1 MNKLN
6 INKINANK
14 ISSWTPSFTTIMK
27 ILRLGGKLFNPNAK
41 TLRIFTNL
49 RIDKIITPKPTHI
62 KYHKVNSK
70 ILTNSN
76 MGEWIWNTRNV
87 LDRKS
92 HTHYIFY
99 IHGGAFCAGN
109 TYNARGFLYQLAER
123 TNSVIFSSNYRKAPE
138 FKYPIPLTDCIT
150 GYEYFISKIKN
161 LDTNP
166 LIIIAGDS
174 AGGNLSINIIA
185 HLIKTN
191 QLNQQNQQNQLNQPI
206 PSGCI
211 LISPWVNLADDGNG
225 QSWVNNCAY
234 DFVKYDLAKFFAHEY
249 INPGITNLQD
259 VSPLFLKDNILS
271 KFPPTLIEY
280 GDLETLQD
288 QITQF
293 AIKLKKSG
301 TDVIYNSR
309 YEMTHNYPLL
319 YFTKIPQAEDFFISV
334 NEFIKK
340 IDNI

>member
-1 MNKLN
+1 M
-6 INKINANK
+6 NK
-14 ISSWTPSFTTIMK
+14 ISSWTPSFTSIMK
-27 ILRLGGKLFNPNAK
+27 ILQLGGKLFNPNAK
-41 TLRIFTNL
+41 TLRIFTGL
-49 RIDKIITPKPTHI
+49 RIDKIISPKPTHI

-70 ILTNSN
+70 ILTDSKILTNSN
-76 MGEWIWNTRNV
+76 IGEWIWNTQNV

-138 FKYPIPLTDCIT
+138 FKYPIPLTDCIM

-166 LIIIAGDS
+166 IIIIAGDS
-174 AGGNLSINIIA
+174 AGGNLSINLIA

-191 QLNQQNQQNQLNQPI
+191 QLNKPI

-211 LISPWVNLADDGNG
+211 LISPWVNLADDGKAH
-225 QSWVNNCAY
+225 SWIDNSAY

-249 INPGITNLQD
+249 INPTITNLQD
-259 VSPLFLKDNILS
+259 VSPLYLEDDILS

-280 GDLETLQD
+280 GDYETLRD

-293 AIKLKKSG
+293 AIGLKKSG
-301 TDVIYNSR
+301 TNVIYNPR
-309 YEMTHNYPLL
+309 YEMTHNYPLF
-319 YFTKIPQAEDFFISV
+319 YFTKIPQAEEFFISV
-334 NEFIKK
+334 KEFIKK
-340 IDNI
+340 IDKI

>member
-1 MNKLN
+1 MNKIN
-6 INKINANK
+6 INKINKINTNK
-14 ISSWTPSFTTIMK
+14 ITSWTPLFTSIMK
-27 ILRLGGKLFNPNAK
+27 ILQLGGKMFNPNAK
-41 TLRIFTNL
+41 TLRLFTSL
-49 RIDKIITPKPTHI
+49 RIDKIILPKPTHI
-62 KYHKVNSK
+62 KYHKVNSN

-76 MGEWIWNTRNV
+76 MGEWIWNTHNV

-138 FKYPIPLTDCIT
+138 FKYPIPLTDCIM

-174 AGGNLSINIIA
+174 AGGNLSINLIA
-185 HLIKTN
+185 HLIKTY
-191 QLNQQNQQNQLNQPI
+191 QPI

-211 LISPWVNLADDGNG
+211 LISPWVNLTDDGNTP
-225 QSWVNNCAY
+225 SWVKNCAY

-249 INPGITNLQD
+249 INPNITNLRD
-259 VSPLFLKDNILS
+259 VSPLYLEDDILS
-271 KFPPTLIEY
+271 KFPPVIIEY
-280 GDLETLQD
+280 GDYETLRD

-293 AIKLKKSG
+293 AIKLVKLG

-309 YEMTHNYPLL
+309 YEMTHNYPLF
-319 YFTKIPQAEDFFISV
+319 YFTKIQQADEFFISIK
-334 NEFIKK
+334 EFIKK
-340 IDNI
+340 INKT